1 MSINALQKAV
11 FETLVADAAILALTG
26 PGKVFDNRPVRK
38 AAPYLVIGAWR
49 VDDWSSGTEAG
60 AEHIFEIEV
69 WSEEAGRKQ
78 AAAIAEAVQAAL
90 HDADLALPGFH
101 LVGLR
106 HRRTRTGRERNSRFF
121 AARIEFRAAVEH

>member
-11 FETLVADAAILALTG
+11 FEILSNDAAILALTG

-49 VDDWSSGTEAG
+49 AVDWSSGVETG
-60 AEHIFEIEV
+60 SEHIFEIEV
-69 WSEEAGRKQ
+69 WSEEAGRREV
-78 AAAIAEAVQAAL
+78 AAIAEAVRAAL
-90 HDADLALPGFH
+90 HDADLVVPGFH
-101 LVGLR
+101 LVSLN

-121 AARIEFRAAVEH
+121 AARIEFRAAIEH